1 VILHTVA
8 LAVLVVAIS
17 RERLE
22 REQRLKA
29 QTDLLTG
36 ALNRRAFMGYAERQM
51 ARHRISGKPLCLLL
65 LDVDRFKTLN
75 DRFGH
80 SFGDEILTRFV
91 AMVRD
96 NIRPNDLLFRIG
108 GDEFC
113 CLLPETSAAQAYR
126 VAERVRDRL
135 ATALIAG
142 AGATVSVTASMGIA
156 STEHFDYALDV
167 LMHEADMAVY
177 AAKEEDRN
185 KIVVAPVGDASPVA
199 TQPRLDAD

>member
-1 VILHTVA
+1 
-8 LAVLVVAIS
+8 
-17 RERLE
+17 
-22 REQRLKA
+22 
-29 QTDLLTG
+29 
-36 ALNRRAFMGYAERQM
+36 
-51 ARHRISGKPLCLLL
+51 
-65 LDVDRFKTLN
+65 
-75 DRFGH
+75 
-80 SFGDEILTRFV
+80 
-91 AMVRD
+91 D

-156 STEHFDYALDV
+156 STEHFDYVLDV

-185 KIVVAPVGDASPVA
+185 KIVIAPVEKTAAGI
-199 TQPRLDAD
+199 QPL